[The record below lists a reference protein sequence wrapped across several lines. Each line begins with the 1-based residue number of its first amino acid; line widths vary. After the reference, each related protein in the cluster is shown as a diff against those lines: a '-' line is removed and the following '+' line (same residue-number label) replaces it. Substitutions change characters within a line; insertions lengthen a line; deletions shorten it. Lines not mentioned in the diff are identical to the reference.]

1 MVYKIICFYRGGTCF
16 LNMVKWKV
24 GFNLIYYSGMKISM
38 DAEREIRTNNSPF
51 LIVGLGNPGRQYQD
65 NRHNIGFRVID
76 RLAQRLEVSFSRV
89 MFRALTTDTRVQ
101 SIRVI
106 LAKPQT
112 YMNESGQ
119 SVGSLVR
126 FYKIPLE
133 NLLVIHDDVD
143 LPFDSLRMRPKGGS
157 AGQKGMA
164 SIIERLGTQEF
175 PRLRVGVGRPPG
187 RMLAAAYVLQDFDRA
202 EAEILPQVLDRAAE
216 AGLVFITEGLESAMN
231 KFNSTGED
239 AP

>member
-1 MVYKIICFYRGGTCF
+1 
-16 LNMVKWKV
+16 
-24 GFNLIYYSGMKISM
+24 MKGPLSTSRPGIQLEEQSM
-38 DAEREIRTNNSPF
+38 DSEQQEIQNTPY
-51 LIVGLGNPGRQYQD
+51 LIVGLGNPGRQYMN

-76 RLAQRLEVSFSRV
+76 RLAEHLGVSFSRV
-89 MFRALTTDTRVQ
+89 MFRALVTDTRYQ
-101 SIRVI
+101 ERRLI

-143 LPFDSLRMRPKGGS
+143 LPFDTLRLRPKGGS

-164 SIIERLGTQEF
+164 SIIEYLGTQDF
-175 PRLRVGVGRPPG
+175 PRLRFGVGRPPG
-187 RMLAAAYVLQDFDRA
+187 RMLAAAYVLQDFDRE
-202 EAEILPQVLDRAAE
+202 EAEILPQLLDRAADAAQLFVS
-216 AGLVFITEGLESAMN
+216 AGLETSMN
-231 KFNSTGED
+231 KYNPSVED
-239 AP
+239 AI

>member
-1 MVYKIICFYRGGTCF
+1 
-16 LNMVKWKV
+16 
-24 GFNLIYYSGMKISM
+24 M
-38 DAEREIRTNNSPF
+38 DLERKFETSNSPF

-76 RLAQRLEVSFSRV
+76 RMAQRLEVSFSRV
-89 MFRALTTDTRVQ
+89 MFRALTTDTRYQ
-101 SIRVI
+101 NRRVI

-119 SVGSLVR
+119 SVGSLIR

-133 NLLVIHDDVD
+133 HLLVIHDDVD

-157 AGQKGMA
+157 AGQKGVA

-187 RMLAAAYVLQDFDRA
+187 RMLAAAYVLQDFARD
-202 EAEILPQVLDRAAE
+202 ESVILPQILDRAAE
-216 AGLVFITEGLESAMN
+216 AGLVFIAEGLEAGMN

-239 AP
+239 VP